1 SALTRDGVAELWASV
16 LDHRDRMTKAG
27 ELDARRREQQVKWM
41 WAMLED
47 RVFARLKSDPVLK
60 AKLPRMEAAVAEG
73 RMSAAGAVTEFTSS
87 LGVYFSPRS
96 QLRIVHSNPQ
106 YDVSSKCWG
115 ASLESSFRL

>member
-1 SALTRDGVAELWASV
+1 DGVAELWASV

-47 RVFARLKSDPVLK
+47 RVFARLKSDPALK

-73 RMSAAGAVTEFTSS
+73 RMSAAVAGDGLASRVGGLFKGAR
-87 LGVYFSPRS
+87 GNAPPSPPSPARGC
-96 QLRIVHSNPQ
+96 PP
-106 YDVSSKCWG
+106 
-115 ASLESSFRL
+115 